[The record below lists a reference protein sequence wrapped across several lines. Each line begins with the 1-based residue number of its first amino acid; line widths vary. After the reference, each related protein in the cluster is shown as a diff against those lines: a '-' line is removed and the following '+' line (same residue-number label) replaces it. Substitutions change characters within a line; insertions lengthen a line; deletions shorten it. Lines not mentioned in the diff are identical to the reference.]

1 MENIANNPLRQG
13 KKGKTNRQTKGKVRD
28 CELSDTMDLKVYLNE
43 KNALVDEALKGFLPE
58 SEGPSVDVV
67 KAMRYSLFAG
77 GKRLRPILCIA
88 GAEAVGGGAQSVL
101 PVACALEMIH
111 TYSLIHDDLPV
122 MDNDDLRRG
131 KPTNH
136 RVFGEAV
143 ALLAGDGLLTKAFH
157 VMTHP
162 DPENTVKPGSL
173 VRVIG
178 LIATAAGYEGM
189 VGGQVVDIQSEG
201 KAVDPS
207 VVEFIHTHKT
217 GALIAASV
225 CSGGILGGAE
235 EGQIKALTSYGKDIG
250 LAFQVADDILN
261 VEGSSQEMG
270 KSVGRDAEQGKVTYP
285 AVFGLE
291 KSKEIQSALVDRA
304 IESLKSFKDRADPLR
319 HIARYI
325 IERKT

>member
-1 MENIANNPLRQG
+1 
-13 KKGKTNRQTKGKVRD
+13 
-28 CELSDTMDLKVYLNE
+28 MDLKVYLN
-43 KNALVDEALKGFLPE
+43 KKRALVDEALKGFLPE
-58 SEGPSVDVV
+58 SEGHSADVV

-122 MDNDDLRRG
+122 MDDDDLRRG

-157 VMTHP
+157 VMTRP
-162 DPENTVKPGSL
+162 DPDNRVKPEAL
-173 VRVIG
+173 IRVIG
-178 LIATAAGYEGM
+178 LIATAAGHEGM
-189 VGGQVVDIQSEG
+189 VGGQVADIQSEG
-201 KAVDPS
+201 KTVDSS
-207 VVEFIHTHKT
+207 VVTFIHTHKT

-235 EGQIKALTSYGKDIG
+235 EDQIKALTSYGEDIG

-261 VEGSSQEMG
+261 VEGSSWEMG
-270 KSVGRDAEQGKVTYP
+270 KSVGRDAQQGKVTYP
-285 AVFGLE
+285 VVFGLE

-304 IESLKSFKDRADPLR
+304 IESLKSFEDRADPLR

>member
-1 MENIANNPLRQG
+1 
-13 KKGKTNRQTKGKVRD
+13 
-28 CELSDTMDLKVYLNE
+28 MDLKLYLKE
-43 KNALVDEALKGFLPE
+43 KKALVDEALGRFLPE
-58 SEGPSVDVV
+58 SDEYSADVV

-88 GAEAVGGGAQSVL
+88 GAEAVGGDAQSVL

-122 MDNDDLRRG
+122 IDNDDLRRG

-136 RVFGEAV
+136 RVFGEAM

-157 VMTHP
+157 LMAHK
-162 DPENTVKPGSL
+162 DPKNRVKPSVSL
-173 VRVIG
+173 KVIG

-201 KAVDPS
+201 KEGDS
-207 VVEFIHTHKT
+207 SIVEFIHTRKT

-225 CSGGILGGAE
+225 SSGAILGGAE
-235 EGQIKALTSYGKDIG
+235 KDQLKALTSYGKDIG

-261 VEGSSQEMG
+261 VEGSSREMG
-270 KSVGRDAEQGKVTYP
+270 KSVGSDVRQGKITFP

-291 KSKEIQSALVDRA
+291 RSKEIQKTLVDRA
-304 IESLKSFKDRADPLR
+304 LEALKSFEERAGPLR
-319 HIARYI
+319 QIARFI
-325 IERKT
+325 IKRKA